1 MMRQS
6 ILSVGECMVELSPDG
21 PSRYRQAFA
30 GDTFNTAWYL
40 RRLLPRTWRVGF
52 ATCVG
57 EDAVSKD
64 MLRFMKASGIETE
77 AIRRLPGLTVGLY
90 MIHLAAGERTFT
102 YWRGASAARHLAAN
116 PDVLLKLVS
125 GHGLVF
131 LSGVTL
137 AILPP
142 AGRAALLSCLRTV
155 RETGSIVA
163 FDPNL
168 RPALWQDIATM
179 RHAIVEAA
187 GVADVVLPSFDEE
200 SAHFGD
206 KAPQDTIARY
216 QQSGAVVVVVKNAD
230 KPSVAWDSVSG
241 TTAYSPDPVTPRDTT
256 AAGDAFN
263 AGFLAARL
271 QGSGLISAVEAGAA
285 LARKVVQAPGAL
297 VACEV

>member
-21 PSRYRQAFA
+21 PSRYRQGFA

-40 RRLLPRTWRVGF
+40 RRLLPAPWRVGY
-52 ATCVG
+52 ATCLG
-57 EDAVSKD
+57 EDALSD
-64 MLRFMKASGIETE
+64 EMLRFIKSSGIETE
-77 AIRRLPGLTVGLY
+77 NIRRLPGLTVGIY

-102 YWRGASAARHLAAN
+102 YWREQSAARHLADD

-125 GHGLVF
+125 GQRLVF
-131 LSGVTL
+131 ISGITL

-142 AGRAALLSCLRTV
+142 TGRAALLSCLRTA
-155 RETGSIVA
+155 REAGSTVA

-168 RPALWQDIATM
+168 RPALWEDLATM
-179 RHAIVEAA
+179 RHAVAKAA

-200 SAHFGD
+200 AAHFGD
-206 KAPQDTIARY
+206 KAPLDTIARY
-216 QQSGAVVVVVKNAD
+216 RQAGAAVVAVKNAD
-230 KPSVAWDSVSG
+230 KPSVAWDSASG
-241 TTAYSPDPVTPRDTT
+241 TATYSPERVTPRDTT

-271 QGSGLISAVEAGAA
+271 QGRGLTSAVEAGAA

-297 VACEV
+297 IACEA